1 MGIEIL
7 GYGVTLSTISYSLL
21 AYVVV
26 VRLLRY
32 RTREALWLKYPYKTR
47 GSFKNMTNKEA
58 FEIQRKI
65 ASQEFPFTYEKS
77 LQFALFR
84 FVILFCPSVRKDC

>member
-1 MGIEIL
+1 MGFEIL
-7 GYGVTLSTISYSLL
+7 GYEVALSTISYFLF
-21 AYVVV
+21 AYAVV

-32 RTREALWLKYPYKTR
+32 RTREELWLKYPYKTR
-47 GSFKNMTNKEA
+47 GSFKNMTNSEA

-84 FVILFCPSVRKDC
+84 FVIFFSTSSRQEC